1 MRRAA
6 ALLLLAVSVSACSL
20 FGGKDNSNPPAK
32 LEPLNTDIRMER
44 VWHVDMGKGTDGR
57 YLQLEP
63 AIDGGRIFVA
73 EYRGHV
79 AAFNAESGEKIWKT
93 DIKGR
98 IIGGV
103 GVGGDLVLVGTSEA
117 EVVALGWGDGEIR
130 WRAQIESQVLSQ
142 PAADPDT
149 VVVHSLGGD
158 LYGLEAETGKRRW
171 IFDRDTP
178 VLSLRGSSSPVLIQG
193 VVIAG
198 LANGNLVALDAANGR
213 QLWEASVAIP
223 RGRSELERMVDID
236 SKPQIR
242 SGVIYAVAYHGRVA
256 AIDGSSGGVIWSRD
270 MSSSAGLSVDFQQLY
285 LSDQES
291 HVWAL
296 DRQTGGSLWRQEKLS
311 NRGLTA
317 PVPFEDFVA
326 VGDFEGYVHLLRD
339 SDGELMA
346 RTRVDRER
354 ILARPVVEGG
364 LLYVYGNG
372 GVLAA
377 YRVTSQ

>member
-1 MRRAA
+1 MIRTA
-6 ALLLLAVSVSACSL
+6 ALLLLTVSVSACSL
-20 FGGKDNSNPPAK
+20 FGGKDNTSPPAE
-32 LEPLNTDIRMER
+32 LEPINTDIRIER
-44 VWHVDMGKGTDGR
+44 IWQADLGKGTDGH

-63 AIDGGRIFVA
+63 AVDGGRIFAA
-73 EYRGHV
+73 EYRGNV
-79 AAFNAESGEKIWKT
+79 AAFSADSGERIWKT

-103 GVGGDLVLVGTSEA
+103 GVGGDLVLVGTAEA
-117 EVVALGWGDGEIR
+117 QVVALNWGDGEVR
-130 WRAQIESQVLSQ
+130 WRAQIRSQVLSQ
-142 PAADPDT
+142 PAADHET

-158 LYGLEAETGKRRW
+158 LYGLDAETGERRW
-171 IFDRDTP
+171 ILDRDTP

-198 LANGNLVALDAANGR
+198 LANGNLVALDAAHGR

-242 SGVIYAVAYHGRVA
+242 GGVVYAVAYHGRVA

-270 MSSSAGLSVDFQQLY
+270 MSSSAGLSVDFQQVY
-285 LSDQES
+285 VSDQDS

-296 DRQTGGSLWRQEKLS
+296 DRQTGGSLWRQEKLT

-346 RTRVDRER
+346 RTRVERDR
-354 ILARPVVEGG
+354 ILARPVVAGDV
-364 LLYVYGNG
+364 LYVYGNDG
-372 GVLAA
+372 TLAA
-377 YRVTSQ
+377 YRLASR